1 MKKDEF
7 IKDWKKFLI
16 DIGKSETVLAK
27 EIGTTQPNLNQKT
40 SNATIRYLELSEIV
54 EKYGYSIR
62 IHKGDTQ
69 K

>member
-54 EKYGYSIR
+54 EKYGYSIK
-62 IHKGDTQ
+62 IHNGDTQ